1 MRRESAAKVNNKKDV
16 PAKAKTVV
24 AKAPRKPRESNSIGS
39 TVDQVFSNTAHL
51 VKALRIFTKHL
62 VFRSSVEAL
71 ATAGA

>member
-1 MRRESAAKVNNKKDV
+1 M
-16 PAKAKTVV
+16 V